1 MDISNRFEICQLSL
15 SQGRISTSNVLTGGA
30 LIGVEV
36 DLSRHMYAV
45 HELQLVQAT
54 PKSQAVVLEQ
64 TSLEVD
70 VIQAAVSMTET
81 GAVVSTLVLKGPHTH
96 THT

>member
-64 TSLEVD
+64 TNSPKTILQ
-70 VIQAAVSMTET
+70 IAVS
-81 GAVVSTLVLKGPHTH
+81 
-96 THT
+96 